1 MENKYPLGFFFFI
14 YCCLKRYRKI
24 FFHFLTHMFCRK
36 SSEYF
41 CKQWKQSK
49 LPKEEFFLHK
59 IFKFLLESKKL
70 NTCSLNW
77 FVCLPRPCCIF
88 DTTLFV
94 IFKTLLSRFFKNKFY
109 MFFFYFR
116 NLCLFQKARL
126 EEQLTVFSAMCLTR
140 EPGSSAQTRRG
151 RCTTVRAVWRPTPGS
166 TCTTSGSGTNVGT
179 IYQARSTYLG
189 LPHFLAP
196 PPLYLSEI

>member
-1 MENKYPLGFFFFI
+1 MYVCLVHAVYLIPL
-14 YCCLKRYRKI
+14 YLLYLKLCCL
-24 FFHFLTHMFCRK
+24 
-36 SSEYF
+36 
-41 CKQWKQSK
+41 
-49 LPKEEFFLHK
+49 
-59 IFKFLLESKKL
+59 
-70 NTCSLNW
+70 
-77 FVCLPRPCCIF
+77 
-88 DTTLFV
+88 D
-94 IFKTLLSRFFKNKFY
+94 FFKNKFY

-196 PPLYLSEI
+196 PPPLPIRDLDRWTRFGLEKKCQWIKFLGRYSVIL

>member
-1 MENKYPLGFFFFI
+1 MYVCLVHAVYLIPL
-14 YCCLKRYRKI
+14 YLLYLKLCCL
-24 FFHFLTHMFCRK
+24 
-36 SSEYF
+36 
-41 CKQWKQSK
+41 
-49 LPKEEFFLHK
+49 
-59 IFKFLLESKKL
+59 
-70 NTCSLNW
+70 
-77 FVCLPRPCCIF
+77 
-88 DTTLFV
+88 D
-94 IFKTLLSRFFKNKFY
+94 FFKNKFY

-126 EEQLTVFSAMCLTR
+126 EEALTVFSAMCLTR

-189 LPHFLAP
+189 LPHFLATP
-196 PPLYLSEI
+196 PPLPIRDLDRWTRFGLGKMSMNKIPGKILIQLFCNVVFFLWNTMNQCLQVWDSQLGFWIFFSSLVLVRYLK

>member
-1 MENKYPLGFFFFI
+1 MKTIEA
-14 YCCLKRYRKI
+14 
-24 FFHFLTHMFCRK
+24 
-36 SSEYF
+36 
-41 CKQWKQSK
+41 SK
-49 LPKEEFFLHK
+49 GRVFLHK

-77 FVCLPRPCCIF
+77 FVCLPRPCCIY
-88 DTTLFV
+88 L
-94 IFKTLLSRFFKNKFY
+94 IPLYLLYLKLCCLDFFKNKFY

-126 EEQLTVFSAMCLTR
+126 EEALTVFSAMCLTR
-140 EPGSSAQTRRG
+140 EPESSAQTRRG

-189 LPHFLAP
+189 LPHFLATP
-196 PPLYLSEI
+196 PPFTYPRSRSLN